1 MTRMAV
7 YRIFYGVC
15 NDSFCVNL
23 KEDLTVLFFMC
34 RNVYYYSPN
43 GKLKVPPPEELS
55 EPELPE
61 VPAFISVE

>member
-1 MTRMAV
+1 MGLKPLAMTRMAV

-15 NDSFCVNL
+15 NDSF
-23 KEDLTVLFFMC
+23 FMC
-34 RNVYYYSPN
+34 RNIYYYSPN
-43 GKLKVPPPEELS
+43 GKLKVPPEELS